1 MYIYTLHLCIDF
13 QTLDND
19 KTLDL
24 SIENMRFED
33 LDFLRTT
40 RRMGTLLTPGISS
53 KYLGFPENIIQACN
67 HMSNDLQQGTEING
81 PPSVGFSQHF
91 GAKCEVSR
99 NGIKLMSGIDPE
111 PEIYLEILLKL
122 TLQCTS
128 IKKSY

>member
-1 MYIYTLHLCIDF
+1 MYICRSNLCIDF
-13 QTLDND
+13 QTLDDD

-24 SIENMRFED
+24 SIENMRLEE
-33 LDFLRTT
+33 LAFLWIT
-40 RRMGTLLTPGISS
+40 RRMSTLLTPGILS

-67 HMSNDLQQGTEING
+67 HMSNDEQQGTEING

-91 GAKCEVSR
+91 RASCVVLL

-111 PEIYLEILLKL
+111 PEIYLKILLKL
-122 TLQCTS
+122 TVECTI

>member
-1 MYIYTLHLCIDF
+1 
-13 QTLDND
+13 
-19 KTLDL
+19 
-24 SIENMRFED
+24 MRFED

-81 PPSVGFSQHF
+81 PPSVGFSQELNGAKFSLF
-91 GAKCEVSR
+91 GAKCVVLR